1 MIYMKNILIID
12 KTKNMIS
19 KLKNLSRRQKK
30 KYVRIGFFIFGF
42 LLVINVLIMMI
53 YLIDSN
59 YQFRIFNH
67 AYVDAVLP
75 EQDVQETMQLGIV
88 RVKELKFDKLEVGDQ
103 VIVYDDFD
111 LEVYW
116 VETITSIDSTNLEV
130 QSTYDEVVSTTF
142 SEDEILGEYVKDAN
156 FFGTIYYSAS
166 FLRGFIFLTIS
177 HGIIGYGYY
186 FLFMSK
192 KEIIE

>member
-1 MIYMKNILIID
+1 VIYMKNILIID
-12 KTKNMIS
+12 KTKNMIN

-42 LLVINVLIMMI
+42 LLLINVLVMMI

-59 YQFRIFNH
+59 YKFRIFNH

-75 EQDVQETMQLGIV
+75 DQDIQGTMKLGIV
-88 RVKELKFDKLEVGDQ
+88 RVKELNFDKLEVGDQ
-103 VIVYDDFD
+103 VIVYNDFD

-116 VETITSIDSTNLEV
+116 VETITSIDSTNLEI
-130 QSTYDEVVSTTF
+130 QSTYDDIISTTF
-142 SEDEILGEYVKDAN
+142 SEDEILGEYIKDAN
-156 FFGTIYYSAS
+156 FFGTVYYSAS
-166 FLRGFIFLTIS
+166 FLKGFIFLTII
-177 HGIIGYGYY
+177 HGIIGYSYY

-192 KEIIE
+192 KEITE

>member
-12 KTKNMIS
+12 KTKNMIN

-42 LLVINVLIMMI
+42 LLLINVLVMMI

-59 YQFRIFNH
+59 YKFRIFNH

-75 EQDVQETMQLGIV
+75 DQDIQGTMKLGIV
-88 RVKELKFDKLEVGDQ
+88 RVKELNFDKLEVGDQ
-103 VIVYDDFD
+103 VIVYNDFD

-116 VETITSIDSTNLEV
+116 VETITSIDSTNLEI
-130 QSTYDEVVSTTF
+130 QSTYDDIISTTF
-142 SEDEILGEYVKDAN
+142 SEDEILGEYIKDAN
-156 FFGTIYYSAS
+156 FFGTVYYSAS
-166 FLRGFIFLTIS
+166 FLKGFIFLTII
-177 HGIIGYGYY
+177 HGIIGYSYY

-192 KEIIE
+192 KEITE